1 MAAEIF
7 SSFASQGPAASL
19 INLGPPTGAADY
31 AALGVFGAV
40 SAAYLLKGKVWDRPD
55 PYHNLWFEKP
65 QEKDSAGNARAK
77 ETRNIAQK
85 LEESVCTEIATQ
97 LTQRL
102 TPIQG
107 KQMVIFWGSQ
117 SGTAEAFANRLV
129 REVQAHFHINA
140 LSADL
145 SDFDAE
151 SISALPEDKMAVFI
165 VSTFGE
171 GDPSDNAA
179 ELWTW
184 IHGSSTPSLQNLRY
198 FAFGLGNSNY
208 KYYNKV
214 VDVVVEGLDR
224 YGAKSMMPVGKAD
237 DAKGATEEDF
247 IGWKQSFFSV
257 LKNNLGMEEFEA
269 TYQPTIVVEQDDS
282 LTPIDLFNGEPVHD
296 ASNKKAS
303 AACSA
308 IKALPVRDTRELF
321 KSSTRNCLHAELDL
335 TAFPEITYKTGDHL
349 SVWPSNPDQEVDR
362 LLRVLG
368 LTDSKDIPISIKALE
383 SSTKVKV
390 PSPTTAAVLLR
401 YYLEICAPVSRD
413 VIIQLA
419 QIAPSANA
427 KSFLA
432 QIGKDRDSYAQYLE
446 KTHVTF
452 GRLLEL
458 STGSDSVS
466 WSSLPLA
473 FIVEAL
479 PTLQPRHYSISS
491 SSVVSPRNPTITA
504 VVSKQALLADPSQ
517 AIPGLATSYMFAHH
531 QSDTS
536 NFALQGP
543 DSALEGTKVY
553 AHIRKSKF
561 KLPTLA
567 SQAIIMI
574 AAGTGIAPFRGFIQ
588 ERARLKQMGK
598 NVGPMLLFFGCRSP
612 DEDYLY
618 SEELAELQKV
628 LSDELRIITAF
639 SRVGDKKV
647 YVQDRVVEEKEA
659 VLKLVSEA
667 NANVYL
673 CGSAAMARE
682 VGNKIGNIMKEKNGW
697 SDEEVK
703 EWGESKKRTKK
714 FQEDVW
720 G

>member
-1 MAAEIF
+1 
-7 SSFASQGPAASL
+7 
-19 INLGPPTGAADY
+19 
-31 AALGVFGAV
+31 
-40 SAAYLLKGKVWDRPD
+40 
-55 PYHNLWFEKP
+55 
-65 QEKDSAGNARAK
+65 
-77 ETRNIAQK
+77 
-85 LEESVCTEIATQ
+85 
-97 LTQRL
+97 
-102 TPIQG
+102 
-107 KQMVIFWGSQ
+107 MVIFWGSQ

-129 REVQAHFHINA
+129 RECQAHFHINA

-145 SDFDAE
+145 SDYDAE
-151 SISALPEDKMAVFI
+151 SIASLPEDKMAVFI

-179 ELWTW
+179 ELWSY
-184 IHGSSTPSLQNLRY
+184 IHGSATPSMQNLRY

-214 VDVVVEGLDR
+214 VDVVVEALDKF
-224 YGAKSMMPVGKAD
+224 GAKSMMPVGRAD

-247 IGWKQSFFSV
+247 IAWKQSFFSV
-257 LKNNLGMEEFEA
+257 LKNTLGFEEFEA
-269 TYQPTIVVEQDDS
+269 TYQPTILVEQDDS
-282 LTPIDLFNGEPVHD
+282 LVPIDCFNGEPVHD
-296 ASNKKAS
+296 ANHKKAL
-303 AACSA
+303 AGCSA
-308 IKALPVRDTRELF
+308 IKALPVKESRELF
-321 KSSTRNCLHAELDL
+321 KSSTRNCLHAEFDL
-335 TAFPEITYKTGDHL
+335 TAYPEITYKTGDHL

-390 PSPTTAAVLLR
+390 PSPTTTAVLLR

-419 QIAPSANA
+419 QLAPSENA
-427 KSFLA
+427 KAFMA
-432 QIGKDRDSYAQYLE
+432 QIGKDRNTYAQYLE
-446 KTHVTF
+446 RTHVTF

-458 STGSDSVS
+458 AVASDSVS

-473 FIVEAL
+473 FVVEAL
-479 PTLQPRHYSISS
+479 PALQPRHYSISS
-491 SSVVSPRNPTITA
+491 SSVVSPRHPTITA
-504 VVSKQALLADPSQ
+504 VVSKQALVADTTQS
-517 AIPGLATSYMFAHH
+517 IPGLATSYMFAHH
-531 QSDTS
+531 QADTS

-543 DSALEGTKVY
+543 DSALEGNKVY

-574 AAGTGIAPFRGFIQ
+574 AAGTGMAPFRGFIQ
-588 ERARLKQMGK
+588 ERAKLKQMGK
-598 NVGPMLLFFGCRSP
+598 TVGPMLLFFGCRSP
-612 DEDYLY
+612 EEDYLY
-618 SEELAELQKV
+618 AEELAELQKV

-639 SRVGDKKV
+639 SRQGEKKV
-647 YVQDRVVEEKEA
+647 YVQDRVSEEKEA
-659 VLKLVSEA
+659 VLQLVGEA

-673 CGSAAMARE
+673 CGSASMARE
-682 VGNKIGNIMKEKNGW
+682 VGNRIGGIMKEQNGW
-697 SDEEVK
+697 TDEEVK
-703 EWGESKKRTKK
+703 EWSESKKRTKK

>member
-7 SSFASQGPAASL
+7 SSLTSQRSTAAFM
-19 INLGPPTGAADY
+19 NLGAPSSIADY
-31 AALGVFGAV
+31 AALGVFTAA
-40 SAAYLLKGKVWDRPD
+40 SAAYLLKGKAWDRPD
-55 PYHNLWFEKP
+55 PFHHVWFEKP
-65 QEKDSAGNARAK
+65 QETDAAGNVRPK

-85 LEESVCTEIATQ
+85 LEES
-97 LTQRL
+97 
-102 TPIQG
+102 G

-129 REVQAHFHINA
+129 RECQAHFHISA

-145 SDFDAE
+145 SDYDAE
-151 SISALPEDKMAVFI
+151 SIAALPQDKLAVFI

-179 ELWTW
+179 ELWSW

-214 VDVVVEGLDR
+214 VDVVVEALDK
-224 YGAKSMMPVGKAD
+224 YGARSLMPVGRAD

-257 LKNNLGMEEFEA
+257 LKTDLGFEEFEA
-269 TYQPTIVVEQDDS
+269 SYQPTILVQQDES
-282 LTPIDLFNGEPVHD
+282 LEPIDLHNGEPVHD
-296 ASNKKAS
+296 ANNKKAL
-303 AACSA
+303 AACSP
-308 IKALPVRDTRELF
+308 IKALPIKETRELF
-321 KSSTRNCLHAELDL
+321 TSSTRNCLHAELDL

-390 PSPTTAAVLLR
+390 PTPTTAAVLLR

-419 QIAPSANA
+419 QLAPSENA

-432 QIGKDRDSYAQYLE
+432 QIGNDRSAYATYLE

-458 STGSDSVS
+458 AVASDSVT

-473 FIVEAL
+473 FVIEAL

-504 VVSKQALLADPSQ
+504 VVSSTALVGDTSQ
-517 AIPGLATSYMFAHH
+517 TIPGLATNYMFAHH
-531 QSDTS
+531 QTDGT

-543 DSALEGTKVY
+543 NSALEGKKVY

-561 KLPTLA
+561 KLPTLS

-574 AAGTGIAPFRGFIQ
+574 AAGTGMAPFRGFIQ

-598 NVGPMLLFFGCRSP
+598 PVGQMLLFFGCRSP
-612 DEDYLY
+612 EEDYLY
-618 SEELAELQKV
+618 AEELAELQQV
-628 LSDELRIITAF
+628 LKDELRIITAF
-639 SRVGDKKV
+639 SRQGEKKV
-647 YVQDRVVEEKEA
+647 YVQDRVLEEKAA
-659 VLKLVSEA
+659 VLSLVGEA

-682 VGNKIGNIMKEKNGW
+682 VGNQIGGIMKAQNGW
-697 SDEEVK
+697 TDEQVK
-703 EWGESKKRTKK
+703 EWSESKKKTKK